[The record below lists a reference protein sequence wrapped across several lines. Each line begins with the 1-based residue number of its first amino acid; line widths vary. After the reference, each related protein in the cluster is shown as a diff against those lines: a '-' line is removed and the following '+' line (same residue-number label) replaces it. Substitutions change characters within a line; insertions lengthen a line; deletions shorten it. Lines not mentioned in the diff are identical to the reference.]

1 MTILYIVSISLL
13 SLGFAGYINYR
24 LGKADTWEDG
34 CTNILHYLGKAGRWL
49 FDAVYEDLTGELP
62 YDKKIDTRFLL
73 YQDEVTALVEKF
85 KNMPYF
91 IPQLEA
97 WNTNYQGCLR
107 VDIKAQKLVPAFE
120 DISREDLRNMCLAII
135 QKFFYGST
143 RDVSPY
149 YNSSCDFS
157 SPQFYSPP
165 DYAGKRFLNEAGGR
179 TAYGRFKAGITV

>member
-1 MTILYIVSISLL
+1 MTILYIVCISLL

-49 FDAVYEDLTGELP
+49 FDAVYEELTGELP

-73 YQDEVTALVEKF
+73 YQDEVTALVEEF

-97 WNTNYQGCLR
+97 
-107 VDIKAQKLVPAFE
+107 
-120 DISREDLRNMCLAII
+120 
-135 QKFFYGST
+135 
-143 RDVSPY
+143 
-149 YNSSCDFS
+149 
-157 SPQFYSPP
+157 
-165 DYAGKRFLNEAGGR
+165 
-179 TAYGRFKAGITV
+179 